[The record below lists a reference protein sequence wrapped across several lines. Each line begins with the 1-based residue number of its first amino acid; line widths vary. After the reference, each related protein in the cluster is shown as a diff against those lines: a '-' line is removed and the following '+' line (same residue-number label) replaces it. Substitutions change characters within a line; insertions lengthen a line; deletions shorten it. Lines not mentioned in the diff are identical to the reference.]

1 MRCSFAGWTLR
12 IVAITF
18 DTVLVLN
25 AAFTIIGVGI
35 GVWGGD

>member
-1 MRCSFAGWTLR
+1 MSFYGWILR

-18 DTVLVLN
+18 VTVLVLN

>member
-1 MRCSFAGWTLR
+1 MGWYGWTLR

-25 AAFTIIGVGI
+25 AVFVIIGIWVG
-35 GVWGGD
+35 D

>member
-1 MRCSFAGWTLR
+1 MGWYGWTLR

-18 DTVLVLN
+18 VTVLVLH
-25 AAFTIIGVGI
+25 AAFIII

>member
-1 MRCSFAGWTLR
+1 MSFYGWTLR

-18 DTVLVLN
+18 VTVLVLN
-25 AAFTIIGVGI
+25 AAFVIIGV